1 MSKNTLE
8 RRNLIDELNRC
19 MPAADHA
26 KLGDLL
32 QELITKHNALVT
44 KVAAGSTDVANLA
57 ITPLTER

>member
-44 KVAAGSTDVANLA
+44 KIAAGSTDVANLA

>member
-32 QELITKHNALVT
+32 QELITKHNALVI
-44 KVAAGSTDVANLA
+44 KIAAGSTDVANLA

>member
-19 MPAADHA
+19 MPAADHV